1 MKTSIADPGEN
12 YIILVF
18 KDSLPQQDKVLL
30 KDILTEIGRAKQVD
44 DFPREITFTKA
55 NKILMHGKK
64 DSSKDQSCTAQSLLP
79 DCHVSLPNMSA
90 TARFPPQFHPNKFQQ
105 MFLDTFSTQTQPVSV
120 AQQKDSKGVSH
131 HLKKK
136 APERCLRSTIRAS
149 SPTCF
154 SDGNDENNDIVE
166 VLPVF
171 SDPVQR

>member
-44 DFPREITFTKA
+44 DFPRKITFTKA

-79 DCHVSLPNMSA
+79 ERRKNM
-90 TARFPPQFHPNKFQQ
+90 TYKYLTLCIQHPSI
-105 MFLDTFSTQTQPVSV
+105 T
-120 AQQKDSKGVSH
+120 
-131 HLKKK
+131 
-136 APERCLRSTIRAS
+136 
-149 SPTCF
+149 
-154 SDGNDENNDIVE
+154 
-166 VLPVF
+166 
-171 SDPVQR
+171 